1 MTSHMRML
9 KYCGKVYNIAPRPAR
24 NQKNFFAER
33 ETGDNENSMEGI
45 FQRIPTAQA
54 PS

>member
-1 MTSHMRML
+1 MTSHMRVL

-33 ETGDNENSMEGI
+33 ETGDNEKLHGRNFSENSYG
-45 FQRIPTAQA
+45 AG
-54 PS
+54 S